1 MHEILFPSPFGT
13 PPSPELVARARL
25 APVPA
30 GFTGRAGV
38 LVFEDEA
45 GVHAEHA
52 FEPVSRALCGAGG
65 EGRDWSTLRAAAL
78 WPGMSRDEVPERTL
92 VDGRGV
98 RFTVRDFLKAMFEPY
113 PDLPEM
119 QGGRELEAR
128 KAGWRMAVTDALTS
142 PVVALVAARNEAA
155 VRGRISGNARIIG
168 LAEWWCGPT
177 PAHEIRFDGTF
188 YPPRAAAKWLY
199 ERLVEGLPAAPVSA
213 IASEEDFETLPVLY
227 FDDDI
232 VVIDKPTR
240 LASVPG
246 VRETTSAKEIL
257 EKQFGPLRIVHRLDM
272 DTSGVLLFARSL
284 RAEKALHESF
294 REGLAMKRYV
304 ARLEGVPEQMSGR
317 IELPLALNRL
327 DRPRQCVLSE
337 AEGGKPAATD
347 WELLRV
353 ETMPDGRRKA
363 LVSLWPETGRT
374 HQLRVHCAHAAGI
387 GLPIDGDSFYGSRGI
402 LAEAKTSRLCL
413 HAAELTIPHPTTGIP
428 VHFEAAEAFPKF

>member
-128 KAGWRMAVTDALTS
+128 KAGWRMEPRRGARCGTKRSRRPGADLGEREDHRACRMVVRPDAR
-142 PVVALVAARNEAA
+142 ARN
-155 VRGRISGNARIIG
+155 
-168 LAEWWCGPT
+168 
-177 PAHEIRFDGTF
+177 
-188 YPPRAAAKWLY
+188 
-199 ERLVEGLPAAPVSA
+199 
-213 IASEEDFETLPVLY
+213 
-227 FDDDI
+227 
-232 VVIDKPTR
+232 
-240 LASVPG
+240 
-246 VRETTSAKEIL
+246 
-257 EKQFGPLRIVHRLDM
+257 
-272 DTSGVLLFARSL
+272 
-284 RAEKALHESF
+284 
-294 REGLAMKRYV
+294 
-304 ARLEGVPEQMSGR
+304 
-317 IELPLALNRL
+317 
-327 DRPRQCVLSE
+327 
-337 AEGGKPAATD
+337 
-347 WELLRV
+347 
-353 ETMPDGRRKA
+353 
-363 LVSLWPETGRT
+363 
-374 HQLRVHCAHAAGI
+374 
-387 GLPIDGDSFYGSRGI
+387 
-402 LAEAKTSRLCL
+402 
-413 HAAELTIPHPTTGIP
+413 TI
-428 VHFEAAEAFPKF
+428 

>member
-1 MHEILFPSPFGT
+1 M
-13 PPSPELVARARL
+13 
-25 APVPA
+25 
-30 GFTGRAGV
+30 
-38 LVFEDEA
+38 
-45 GVHAEHA
+45 
-52 FEPVSRALCGAGG
+52 
-65 EGRDWSTLRAAAL
+65 
-78 WPGMSRDEVPERTL
+78 
-92 VDGRGV
+92 
-98 RFTVRDFLKAMFEPY
+98 
-113 PDLPEM
+113 
-119 QGGRELEAR
+119 
-128 KAGWRMAVTDALTS
+128 
-142 PVVALVAARNEAA
+142 
-155 VRGRISGNARIIG
+155 
-168 LAEWWCGPT
+168 
-177 PAHEIRFDGTF
+177 
-188 YPPRAAAKWLY
+188 
-199 ERLVEGLPAAPVSA
+199 SA

-227 FDDDI
+227 IDDDI

-317 IELPLALNRL
+317 IELPLTLNRL

-337 AEGGKPAATD
+337 AEGGKPAVTD

-402 LAEAKTSRLCL
+402 LAEEKTSRLCL

>member
-240 LASVPG
+240 LASWTPRG
-246 VRETTSAKEIL
+246 FCSLREAS
-257 EKQFGPLRIVHRLDM
+257 GPRRRF
-272 DTSGVLLFARSL
+272 TRAFARDL
-284 RAEKALHESF
+284 R
-294 REGLAMKRYV
+294 
-304 ARLEGVPEQMSGR
+304 
-317 IELPLALNRL
+317 
-327 DRPRQCVLSE
+327 
-337 AEGGKPAATD
+337 
-347 WELLRV
+347 
-353 ETMPDGRRKA
+353 
-363 LVSLWPETGRT
+363 
-374 HQLRVHCAHAAGI
+374 
-387 GLPIDGDSFYGSRGI
+387 
-402 LAEAKTSRLCL
+402 
-413 HAAELTIPHPTTGIP
+413 
-428 VHFEAAEAFPKF
+428 

>member
-13 PPSPELVARARL
+13 PPSPELVAR
-25 APVPA
+25 
-30 GFTGRAGV
+30 
-38 LVFEDEA
+38 
-45 GVHAEHA
+45 
-52 FEPVSRALCGAGG
+52 
-65 EGRDWSTLRAAAL
+65 AAL

-402 LAEAKTSRLCL
+402 LAEEKTSRLCL

-428 VHFEAAEAFPKF
+428 VHFEAAEGFPKF